1 MATPLRGADSG
12 RRSPVRARR
21 VARTILASTLALT
34 VVGGVSAT
42 AGAETLPE
50 PEAATVDLDGIS
62 GEASAFHDVLASR
75 LTQARVAELEER
87 SQALAASLAVTDRV
101 SGKDRYET
109 AVGVSSGM
117 FDAGVPVVYV
127 ASGAGFADA
136 LSAAP
141 AAAVQGGPLLLV
153 QPTGVP
159 AAVAAEIQ
167 RLAPDRIVV
176 VGGTGAVSASV
187 YNQLARFTPSIRR
200 DSGADR
206 YATSRLVSQR
216 AFGGGAAVEAAYVAT
231 GTDFPDALS
240 AGAVAGG
247 AQVPVVL
254 VNGKAGS
261 VDAATKQLLQS
272 LGVYAVGI
280 AGGTGAVSAGI
291 EADLADEPFING
303 EVYRFAGKNR
313 YETSVALNQDA
324 YLWATGAFLA
334 TGAGYADALAGAA
347 AAGSAPVPLWVVP
360 STCVPAAVL
369 AKGDELGVGTYILL
383 GGRGALGDGVANL
396 RQC

>member
-1 MATPLRGADSG
+1 MATPLRGADLD
-12 RRSPVRARR
+12 RRTPVRARR
-21 VARTILASTLALT
+21 VARALLASTLALT
-34 VVGGVSAT
+34 VVGAVGTV
-42 AGAETLPE
+42 AGAHTLSTPDT
-50 PEAATVDLDGIS
+50 TVGIDGLG
-62 GEASAFHDVLASR
+62 GEAQAFREVLASR
-75 LTQARVAELEER
+75 VTPERAAELEE
-87 SQALAASLAVTDRV
+87 QAATLAATLAGTDRV

-109 AVGVSSGM
+109 AAGVSYGM
-117 FDAGVPVVYV
+117 FDSGVPVVYI

-153 QPTGVP
+153 QPNGIP
-159 AAVAAEIQ
+159 AVVAAELQ
-167 RLAPDRIVV
+167 RLAPQRIVV
-176 VGGTGAVSASV
+176 VGGTGAVSNAV
-187 YNQLARFTPSIRR
+187 YSQLAAYAPSIRR

-216 AFGGGAAVEAAYVAT
+216 AFGGGVAVEAAYVAT

-247 AQVPVVL
+247 AGVPVIL

-261 VDAATKQLLQS
+261 VDAATKQLLQT

-280 AGGTGAVSAGI
+280 AGGNGAVSAGI
-291 EADLADEPFING
+291 EADLADEPNIDGF
-303 EVYRFAGKNR
+303 VARYAGKNR

-324 YLWATGAFLA
+324 YLWANGAFLA

-347 AAGSAPVPLWVVP
+347 AAGSVSVPLWVVP
-360 STCVPAAVL
+360 SSCVPGAVL
-369 AKGDELGVGTYILL
+369 TKGSELGVGTYILL
-383 GGRGALGDGVANL
+383 GGRGALGDGVAAL
-396 RQC
+396 SRC